1 MITRSR
7 ASYRRPFRIASPT
20 LSVLLLALCYFG
32 ALTLGFDFVGIYAVA
47 LIAASPAIALMGRKG
62 IAAAYLLLASAPFL
76 HANAYC
82 KMLGTETPANFHDV
96 LPPIDIEQARS
107 CRKAWRCRP
116 CKNADKCYG
125 LDRPEPSGRFIAHAD
140 RRRAMRWYFSPCLHR
155 ESRLRASVG
164 EGRFLM
170 VEASELP
177 ASSFQVMLP
186 VNLISMVA
194 DNEKNR
200 TCRPDSVK
208 CL

>member
-82 KMLGTETPANFHDV
+82 KMLGTATPANFHDV

-125 LDRPEPSGRFIAHAD
+125 LDRPEPSGRLSLMLIVVGRCAGIFRPACIGRVD
-140 RRRAMRWYFSPCLHR
+140 CELRWERAGFLWLRPLNCPQAAFKLCCL
-155 ESRLRASVG
+155 S
-164 EGRFLM
+164 
-170 VEASELP
+170 
-177 ASSFQVMLP
+177 
-186 VNLISMVA
+186 I
-194 DNEKNR
+194 
-200 TCRPDSVK
+200 
-208 CL
+208 